1 MWTFFSPK
9 SSLIYFPSQGFQALP
24 QIPLLPS
31 GWCSPSIKSF
41 LLPYKA
47 CPSGMEYHCISP
59 SSGFRSLCRVKRW
72 TLVPVWQLGRRGRG
86 KLASFQLEANAT
98 PPNVDFFRR
107 SDPVWSTLL
116 FIKNT
121 CIYFIFMTWTWF
133 SWLGFHEKEHP
144 LNWKC
149 SF

>member
-1 MWTFFSPK
+1 MICEP
-9 SSLIYFPSQGFQALP
+9 
-24 QIPLLPS
+24 
-31 GWCSPSIKSF
+31 SF
-41 LLPYKA
+41 LQNP
-47 CPSGMEYHCISP
+47 PSSISP
-59 SSGFRSLCRVKRW
+59 VRGSRPFLRYHFFLQDDAAPASVFFCLTRPIPQASSITAFPLVQASAASVEW
-72 TLVPVWQLGRRGRG
+72 TLVPVWQSGRRGRG
-86 KLASFQLEANAT
+86 KLASFQLEAKAT

-121 CIYFIFMTWTWF
+121 CIYFIVMTWTWF

>member
-31 GWCSPSIKSF
+31 GWCSPSVSLFFCLTRPI
-41 LLPYKA
+41 PQA
-47 CPSGMEYHCISP
+47 
-59 SSGFRSLCRVKRW
+59 SSITAFPLVQASAASVEW
-72 TLVPVWQLGRRGRG
+72 TLVPVWQSGRRGRG
-86 KLASFQLEANAT
+86 KLASFQLEAKAT

-121 CIYFIFMTWTWF
+121 CIYFIVMTWTWF